1 MARCVNLSAG
11 ADVLC
16 NMARLQNTDE
26 ELIRELY
33 AEFGTALLRYVTG
46 LVAGDRT
53 RAEDIVQETLLRAW
67 KHPEVLTG
75 HSPRPWLFAVA
86 RNLVIDDFRARSA
99 RPAEASADVAGVE
112 ASTDGGI
119 SAALTRFELQDALAS
134 LPPQHREA
142 LVAVYYRDLSIAQ
155 AAHRL
160 GVPEGTV
167 KSRCYYALRA
177 LRVLCDERGLLS

>member
-1 MARCVNLSAG
+1 MARAQ
-11 ADVLC
+11 D
-16 NMARLQNTDE
+16 TDE

-33 AEFGTALLRYVTG
+33 AEFGTPLLRYVTG

-67 KHPEVLTG
+67 KHPEVFG
-75 HSPRPWLFAVA
+75 GQSPRPWLFAVA

-99 RPAEASADVAGVE
+99 RPAETAADASGDNG
-112 ASTDGGI
+112 SNDGGI
-119 SAALTRFELQDALAS
+119 AAAITRFELQDALLA

-142 LVAVYYRDLSIAQ
+142 LIAVYYCDLSIAD
-155 AAHRL
+155 AAMEL

>member
-1 MARCVNLSAG
+1 MNFSRH

-16 NMARLQNTDE
+16 NMARQQFTDD

-46 LVAGDRT
+46 LVAGDRA

-67 KHPEVLTG
+67 KHPEVLTER
-75 HSPRPWLFAVA
+75 SPRPWLFTVA
-86 RNLVIDDFRARSA
+86 RNLVIDDFRARTA
-99 RPAEASADVAGVE
+99 RPTETAADAPGGE

-119 SAALTRFELQDALAS
+119 TAAITRFELQDALAA

-142 LVAVYYRDLSIAQ
+142 LVAVYYRDLSITE
-155 AAHRL
+155 AAHEL